1 MANKHIWTEGPCRLA
16 QTKQGEI
23 ILYADCELWYS
34 FRFGNL
40 FRYLTADEFLRLH
53 DSVMGFDWKQ
63 LPVKTSATSTI
74 TSERHVLNVTLF
86 GAMTRHDLL
95 ELRTLLGKAALLVT
109 ALSRIYNHQ
118 N

>member
-63 LPVKTSATSTI
+63 LPAKRGVATSQAYAPQA
-74 TSERHVLNVTLF
+74 LNVTLF

-109 ALSRIYNHQ
+109 ALSQLYNHQ

>member
-1 MANKHIWTEGPCRLA
+1 MANKHTWTEGPYRLA

-34 FRFGNL
+34 FRFGEL

-53 DSVMGFDWKQ
+53 DSIMGFDWTQ
-63 LPVKTSATSTI
+63 LPTKTGAATSQT
-74 TSERHVLNVTLF
+74 HAQQVLNVTLF

-109 ALSRIYNHQ
+109 ALSRLYNHQ

>member
-1 MANKHIWTEGPCRLA
+1 MANKHTCTEGPYRLA

-53 DSVMGFDWKQ
+53 DSIMGFDWKQ
-63 LPVKTSATSTI
+63 LPAKTSTTSTI
-74 TSERHVLNVTLF
+74 ASAQRVLNVTLF

-109 ALSRIYNHQ
+109 ALSRLYNHQ